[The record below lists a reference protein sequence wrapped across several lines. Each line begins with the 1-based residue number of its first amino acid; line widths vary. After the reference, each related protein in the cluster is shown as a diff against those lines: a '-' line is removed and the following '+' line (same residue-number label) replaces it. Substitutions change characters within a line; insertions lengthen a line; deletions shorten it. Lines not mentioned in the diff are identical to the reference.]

1 MKVLAESVKGVSRSL
16 YIGVSYAHPSSIG
29 IQKDLPKIS
38 KESGFALRGHTEY
51 FMWVVV
57 LLHRIMLHV
66 ANG

>member
-38 KESGFALRGHTEY
+38 KESGFALRGHTE
-51 FMWVVV
+51 
-57 LLHRIMLHV
+57 
-66 ANG
+66 